1 MWEVDHIKHTKD
13 GGVVFAF
20 TKIGTYAVAPPE
32 EIYFLK
38 SPNLLTE
45 ADPTKVVWSMYP
57 TSDHGVEAVSGTS
70 AGTSSY
76 EPYMH
81 AHRSTYLPMA
91 WKQAATLSAGR
102 RDN

>member
-38 SPNLLTE
+38 SSNLLTE
-45 ADPTKVVWSMYP
+45 EDPSKIVWNMCV
-57 TSDHGVEAVSGTS
+57 H
-70 AGTSSY
+70 
-76 EPYMH
+76 
-81 AHRSTYLPMA
+81 
-91 WKQAATLSAGR
+91 
-102 RDN
+102 